1 MHIQLAGKKTLD
13 EQADDVAQSISSA
26 CLAQRV
32 RRIDRVIT
40 RIYDHELK
48 TSGLRGTQLNTLVAL
63 RLMKTARPARLA
75 EALQLEK
82 STLSRN
88 ITRLESLGFVD
99 VSRLE
104 DGGQE
109 LRLSRAGVR
118 ALIEA
123 EAGWEKA
130 QKRVEELL
138 GSAALPT
145 LSRFAQRLKD
155 Q

>member
-1 MHIQLAGKKTLD
+1 MSKETL
-13 EQADDVAQSISSA
+13 EEEAEEVARLISSA
-26 CLAQRV
+26 CLAQRA

-48 TSGLRGTQLNTLVAL
+48 ASGLRGTQLNTLVAL
-63 RLMKTARPARLA
+63 SLMKTARPARLA

-88 ITRLESLGFVD
+88 VTRLESLGFVD
-99 VSRLE
+99 VTRLE

-109 LRLSRAGVR
+109 LRLSRAGMR
-118 ALIEA
+118 ALTSAQE
-123 EAGWEKA
+123 GWNRA
-130 QKRVEELL
+130 QTRVEALL

-145 LSRFAQRLKD
+145 LSRFARRLVD